1 MQYYTARGSPVFA
14 CFLDVAKAF
23 DRVNHC
29 LLFNKLLDT
38 GWPPSIVTRAVLR
51 LECSLDCISGSPTKY
66 FHFLTVSVS
75 FEIKKM

>member
-1 MQYYTARGSPVFA
+1 MSIIMHIISGLQSRNVSGSALIIVII
-14 CFLDVAKAF
+14 VIIIAK
-23 DRVNHC
+23 HI
-29 LLFNKLLDT
+29 
-38 GWPPSIVTRAVLR
+38 PTRAVLR

>member
-1 MQYYTARGSPVFA
+1 MH
-14 CFLDVAKAF
+14 AF
-23 DRVNHC
+23 RLNISKIC
-29 LLFNKLLDT
+29 MYSFK
-38 GWPPSIVTRAVLR
+38 TRAVLR

>member
-1 MQYYTARGSPVFA
+1 MLSELTGEASQHSFNSISRPIDLHVD
-14 CFLDVAKAF
+14 LKVKAKVQAGELVDF
-23 DRVNHC
+23 TS
-29 LLFNKLLDT
+29 L
-38 GWPPSIVTRAVLR
+38 TRAVLR

>member
-1 MQYYTARGSPVFA
+1 MIYIGRDLKQG
-14 CFLDVAKAF
+14 
-23 DRVNHC
+23 
-29 LLFNKLLDT
+29 
-38 GWPPSIVTRAVLR
+38 PPLITRAVLR

>member
-1 MQYYTARGSPVFA
+1 MCHGFNNIAVLLYTHIATSYNISVVVLA
-14 CFLDVAKAF
+14 L
-23 DRVNHC
+23 
-29 LLFNKLLDT
+29 
-38 GWPPSIVTRAVLR
+38 ITRAVLR

>member
-1 MQYYTARGSPVFA
+1 M
-14 CFLDVAKAF
+14 
-23 DRVNHC
+23 
-29 LLFNKLLDT
+29 
-38 GWPPSIVTRAVLR
+38 IITRAVLR

>member
-1 MQYYTARGSPVFA
+1 MGSTARSLALNSYNIYKVVVE
-14 CFLDVAKAF
+14 L
-23 DRVNHC
+23 
-29 LLFNKLLDT
+29 
-38 GWPPSIVTRAVLR
+38 TRAVLR

>member
-1 MQYYTARGSPVFA
+1 MGGHNIV
-14 CFLDVAKAF
+14 DVVVA
-23 DRVNHC
+23 VVVH
-29 LLFNKLLDT
+29 
-38 GWPPSIVTRAVLR
+38 TRAVLR

>member
-1 MQYYTARGSPVFA
+1 MTIVISILQVTSCSRI
-14 CFLDVAKAF
+14 LDEFEMA
-23 DRVNHC
+23 D
-29 LLFNKLLDT
+29 
-38 GWPPSIVTRAVLR
+38 TRAVLR

>member
-1 MQYYTARGSPVFA
+1 MNIEYDYIIIYMLRPRLFYDYFIVRISQ
-14 CFLDVAKAF
+14 
-23 DRVNHC
+23 RV
-29 LLFNKLLDT
+29 
-38 GWPPSIVTRAVLR
+38 ITRAVLR